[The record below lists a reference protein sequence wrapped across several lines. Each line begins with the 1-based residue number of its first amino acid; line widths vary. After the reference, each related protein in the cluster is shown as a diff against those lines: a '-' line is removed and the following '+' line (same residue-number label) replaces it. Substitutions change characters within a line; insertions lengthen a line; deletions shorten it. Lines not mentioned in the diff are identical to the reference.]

1 MRKIH
6 RGGEEQPARPV
17 GRKVNVSQS
26 RREVHSAAENRTRA
40 PKAPK
45 SPKPPKEKSKHPL
58 LRFIGRTLATVLCLG
73 IMLGSVV
80 AVGMVFYVVQ
90 ATANDGDLLDLDNIQ
105 LSQSSMVVATDPDTG
120 AQVEYATL
128 RSSNSHRVWA
138 DLEQI
143 PSNLQYAFICTED
156 KDFYS
161 EPGVNFKRT
170 IGAMINEYLLP
181 IYSSKQGASTLEQ
194 QLIKNL
200 TDDNSASGIDGAL
213 RKVREIY
220 RALCLSRSYSKE
232 TILEAYLNTIS
243 FTGTIQGVQTAA
255 NEYFNKDVSQLS
267 LWECATIASITK
279 NPTNYNPYTNP
290 ENLINRRNFIMY
302 NMWQQGVISEEDYR
316 NGAAQPLVLAEED
329 SGKKPSTVTSYF
341 TDALFNEVVQD
352 IMAKEGISE
361 SEAQKLLYTGGFTIE
376 ATVNTKLQSQMENL
390 MLNTDDAYFP
400 AGWHEEEVTSISDD
414 DVQVFNEDGTPKTR
428 TGEDGTVYYY
438 RNVRTQAAMVTLDYD
453 GNVLA
458 IVGGLG
464 EKTKSLSL
472 NRAYNVERQTGSTI
486 KPIGAYALGIEYGLV
501 NWSTMLNNSPLYQK
515 QDMIIRDEDYCRKN
529 GLMGLSDKQLRAY
542 PNAWR
547 SWPRNYGGS
556 SYAGP
561 ETLRKALVNSH
572 NTAAAQALMTLV
584 GVDNSVAFL
593 HAMGIDDAHI
603 DATPFGLSLGSS
615 GITPMQMA
623 VAFGVLANGGVYQQP
638 ISVLGISDST
648 GKVIWDGHQQQERH
662 RVFSESTAYM
672 VVDMLKQA
680 VSSGTGTNAK
690 IKGQTV
696 AGKTGTNSDQ
706 KGVFFAG
713 MTGYYSSALWVGHD
727 NYKALSSKST
737 GSRSAAPLWQSYMS
751 KIHQG
756 LSNRDILE
764 GSASDYGLVKVT
776 TCAVSGQLATDA
788 CRSDAMGYGVV
799 TDYWKA
805 GTEPTVSCQMHTTQ
819 TICSVSGLLASPY
832 CPDTVTRGVL
842 TIPSGHP
849 LASFI
854 GTEYEDVLIEYL
866 GSYAVLGASGTCPYH
881 TSASSSGS
889 NTMVE
894 NTLIPDAKILL
905 SQAYAQLQS
914 MDIVNDAQR
923 YSAIQSAIT
932 NLEYVISLP
941 APTTAE
947 VASAMGQLTQAMAGL
962 Y

>member
-1 MRKIH
+1 MKCQEAIPISNNEMRKIH

-26 RREVHSAAENRTRA
+26 RREARPAAENRTRA

-45 SPKPPKEKSKHPL
+45 TPKPPKEKSKHPL

-352 IMAKEGISE
+352 IMVKEGISE

-414 DVQVFNEDGTPKTR
+414 DVQVFNEDGT
-428 TGEDGTVYYY
+428 VYYY

-458 IVGGLG
+458 IAGGLG

-547 SWPRNYGGS
+547 SWPRNYGGNYGDGS
-556 SYAGP
+556 DLPLWNGLARSLNTIAIRVGDLVGASNIFNFVYN
-561 ETLRKALVNSH
+561 TLQLNTLDPTNDVGLAQMVMGSQTKGVTPMAL
-572 NTAAAQALMTLV
+572 AAAFQIFYDGEYTTPHLYTRVLDRDGNIYLENNATSYQAL
-584 GVDNSVAFL
+584 
-593 HAMGIDDAHI
+593 
-603 DATPFGLSLGSS
+603 TP
-615 GITPMQMA
+615 
-623 VAFGVLANGGVYQQP
+623 
-638 ISVLGISDST
+638 D
-648 GKVIWDGHQQQERH
+648 
-662 RVFSESTAYM
+662 TAYVM
-672 VVDMLKQA
+672 NRLLKN
-680 VSSGTGTNAK
+680 VLFSSVGTASGRYPNSNGMEAF
-690 IKGQTV
+690 
-696 AGKTGTNSDQ
+696 GKTGTASDE
-706 KGVFFAG
+706 KDLWFVGGTPYYVTAVWWG
-713 MTGYYSSALWVGHD
+713 YDAPYDMTKTLSKQQAKTRTCVTAWKALMEQAQAD
-727 NYKALSSKST
+727 LPYKAFPT
-737 GSRSAAPLWQSYMS
+737 SA
-751 KIHQG
+751 
-756 LSNRDILE
+756 
-764 GSASDYGLVKVT
+764 
-776 TCAVSGQLATDA
+776 
-788 CRSDAMGYGVV
+788 GVV
-799 TDYWKA
+799 ERRY
-805 GTEPTVSCQMHTTQ
+805 CTQ
-819 TICSVSGLLASPY
+819 SGLLAGAGCPSTAVGY
-832 CPDTVTRGVL
+832 YRADDLPDTCTYSHAAPQAAAPTENTDDAVPTQPV
-842 TIPSGHP
+842 IP
-849 LASFI
+849 
-854 GTEYEDVLIEYL
+854 TD
-866 GSYAVLGASGTCPYH
+866 
-881 TSASSSGS
+881 TSALD
-889 NTMVE
+889 TE
-894 NTLIPDAKILL
+894 
-905 SQAYAQLQS
+905 
-914 MDIVNDAQR
+914 
-923 YSAIQSAIT
+923 
-932 NLEYVISLP
+932 
-941 APTTAE
+941 
-947 VASAMGQLTQAMAGL
+947 
-962 Y
+962 

>member
-1 MRKIH
+1 MQLCPATVLKCQEAIPISNNEMRKIH
-6 RGGEEQPARPV
+6 RGGEEQPAHPV

-26 RREVHSAAENRTRA
+26 RREARPAAENRTR
-40 PKAPK
+40 APK
-45 SPKPPKEKSKHPL
+45 SPKPPKEKSKHPI

-352 IMAKEGISE
+352 IMTKEGISE

-414 DVQVFNEDGTPKTR
+414 DVQVMNADGTPKTR

-547 SWPRNYGGS
+547 SWPRNYGGNYGDGS
-556 SYAGP
+556 DLPLWNGLARSLNTIAVRVGDLVGASNIFNFVYN
-561 ETLRKALVNSH
+561 TLQLNTLDPTNDVGLAQMVMGSQTKGVTPMAL
-572 NTAAAQALMTLV
+572 AAAFQIFYDGEYTTPHLYTRVLDRDGNIYLENNATSYQAL
-584 GVDNSVAFL
+584 
-593 HAMGIDDAHI
+593 
-603 DATPFGLSLGSS
+603 TP
-615 GITPMQMA
+615 
-623 VAFGVLANGGVYQQP
+623 
-638 ISVLGISDST
+638 D
-648 GKVIWDGHQQQERH
+648 
-662 RVFSESTAYM
+662 TAYVM
-672 VVDMLKQA
+672 NRLLKN
-680 VSSGTGTNAK
+680 VLFSSVGTASGRYP
-690 IKGQTV
+690 
-696 AGKTGTNSDQ
+696 NSN
-706 KGVFFAG
+706 G
-713 MTGYYSSALWVGHD
+713 M
-727 NYKALSSKST
+727 
-737 GSRSAAPLWQSYMS
+737 GSLWQDRYCQRRKGSVVRGR
-751 KIHQG
+751 HALLCHRCVVG
-756 LSNRDILE
+756 LR
-764 GSASDYGLVKVT
+764 
-776 TCAVSGQLATDA
+776 C
-788 CRSDAMGYGVV
+788 
-799 TDYWKA
+799 
-805 GTEPTVSCQMHTTQ
+805 
-819 TICSVSGLLASPY
+819 
-832 CPDTVTRGVL
+832 
-842 TIPSGHP
+842 
-849 LASFI
+849 
-854 GTEYEDVLIEYL
+854 
-866 GSYAVLGASGTCPYH
+866 
-881 TSASSSGS
+881 
-889 NTMVE
+889 
-894 NTLIPDAKILL
+894 TL
-905 SQAYAQLQS
+905 
-914 MDIVNDAQR
+914 
-923 YSAIQSAIT
+923 
-932 NLEYVISLP
+932 
-941 APTTAE
+941 
-947 VASAMGQLTQAMAGL
+947 
-962 Y
+962 